1 MRFTGKNNPQE
12 EASYMCLGLCRPVKV
27 EEELVYPY
35 VNGAASARYVLP
47 PASFHFLLPYRSS
60 EGTVKVLS
68 PSELKTSYPMAY
80 NRVLEFEKEFH
91 HSDSPLDSAD
101 CYSVQGRKLLEYLGT
116 PKIIVNEYYGL
127 QAAFDPAGN
136 HLFEESCGIVL
147 KDPEKYNYV
156 TAVLNSPI
164 AKQLPALCRHDKL
177 YFSALAP
184 EALRHFPVAF
194 PEDELTETLISTLS
208 GYLGFLQGQK
218 YAEKARFGSSTRYD
232 ELAAFYRNLTDLLVV
247 DTYLTNDLDPEFLE
261 ILKTHIS
268 GFEELSGAEN
278 EGMPAN
284 EDQLFAELQVIRQ
297 KIIGAPELGKC
308 RFSGRFTNVLN
319 GICVC

>member
-12 EASYMCLGLCRPVKV
+12 ESRYMCLGLCRPVKV

-35 VNGAASARYVLP
+35 ASGTASAKYALP
-47 PASFHFLLPYRSS
+47 PARFHFLLPYKNT
-60 EGTVKVLS
+60 EGTVKALS
-68 PSELKTSYPMAY
+68 PSELETGYPLTY
-80 NRVLEFEKEFH
+80 KRVLEFEKEFH
-91 HSDSPLDSAD
+91 HNDSPLDSAD
-101 CYSVQGRKLLEYLGT
+101 CYSVQGKKILEYLGT

-136 HLFEESCGIVL
+136 HLFGETCGIVL

-164 AKQLPALCRHDKL
+164 AKQLPALCKHDNL

-184 EALRHFPVAF
+184 EVLRHFPIAF

-208 GYLGFLQGQK
+208 GYLSFLQGQK
-218 YAEKARFGSSTRYD
+218 YAENAMFGSSSRYD
-232 ELAAFYRNLTDLLVV
+232 ELTAFYRNLIDLLVV
-247 DTYLTNDLDPEFLE
+247 DTYITNDLDPEFLE
-261 ILKTHIS
+261 ILKTHVS
-268 GFEELSGAEN
+268 GFEGFPGAEN
-278 EGMPAN
+278 KGMPEN
-284 EDQLFAELQVIRQ
+284 EEKLLAELQAVRENLL
-297 KIIGAPELGKC
+297 GAPELGKC